1 MTVTIAEAAETDLE
15 RIGDSIARDLPR
27 RAVSFIAELRESCES
42 LGSMPEAFPLV
53 PGHHKSGIRR
63 RVHGNYLIFYKVARD
78 RIVVIRILH
87 GAMDY
92 EARLF

>member
-1 MTVTIAEAAETDLE
+1 MKVTITEAAEADLE
-15 RIGDSIARDLPR
+15 WIGDAIARDRPR
-27 RAVSFIAELRESCES
+27 RAVSFIAELREGCES

-53 PGHHKSGIRR
+53 PGLNKSGIRR

-78 RIVVIRILH
+78 GIAVIRVLH

-92 EARLF
+92 EAHLF

>member
-1 MTVTIAEAAETDLE
+1 MNVTIAEAAETDLE

-53 PGHHKSGIRR
+53 PGHPKSGM
-63 RVHGNYLIFYKVARD
+63 VARD